1 MAAWGYEFYL
11 LVLKVYLYTS
21 LYESYFQ
28 HEKIKFVS
36 PSGHVMFC
44 LCYRYWWNS
53 YIKDNF
59 FLYSSLKQQ
68 NSAIKVVTYR
78 S

>member
-1 MAAWGYEFYL
+1 MATRGYKFYL
-11 LVLKVYLYTS
+11 QVLKVSLTS
-21 LYESYFQ
+21 EWSEQEGEKYFQ

-44 LCYRYWWNS
+44 LLNRYWWNS

-59 FLYSSLKQQ
+59 
-68 NSAIKVVTYR
+68 I
-78 S
+78 